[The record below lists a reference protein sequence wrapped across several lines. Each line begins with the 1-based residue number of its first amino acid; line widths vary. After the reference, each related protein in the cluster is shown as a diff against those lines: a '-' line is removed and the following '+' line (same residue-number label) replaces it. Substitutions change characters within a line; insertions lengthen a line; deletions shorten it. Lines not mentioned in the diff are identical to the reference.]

1 MTPAGGMTAVAE
13 WLAPLHI
20 PLIRRAA
27 LTLLVAGTTFSVL
40 GVVLV
45 TLNLT
50 VMRFALLHVGLL
62 GAAVAAV
69 AGWEPLAG
77 GAVAIAAAAFLLG
90 PTGDRLRLAPSATSA
105 LFMTGSLALAFAL
118 FYKAGLPAMEIF
130 SLFAGNVLTVTRVE
144 AWAAAS
150 LGVIIAVG
158 AVVAYRELQAV
169 LYNRDLARA
178 LGVPAD
184 AVYYVLLGL
193 VGLAMALAIRLV
205 GALLVDALILLPAM
219 AALPLARS
227 LGQALGL
234 AALFGFLTSLGGL
247 GASLA
252 LDMPIGASVGL
263 AGVAVLAVAHGAGRL
278 VGRRRAQQP
287 PASEAGEEWHR

>member
-1 MTPAGGMTAVAE
+1 GGWSRCRWADPGAPGTWAAAAGPALMGARETAAGGPAARPALPAQPAPPTTPAGGMTAVAE

-118 FYKAGLPAMEIF
+118 FYKAG
-130 SLFAGNVLTVTRVE
+130 
-144 AWAAAS
+144 
-150 LGVIIAVG
+150 
-158 AVVAYRELQAV
+158 
-169 LYNRDLARA
+169 
-178 LGVPAD
+178 
-184 AVYYVLLGL
+184 
-193 VGLAMALAIRLV
+193 
-205 GALLVDALILLPAM
+205 
-219 AALPLARS
+219 
-227 LGQALGL
+227 
-234 AALFGFLTSLGGL
+234 
-247 GASLA
+247 
-252 LDMPIGASVGL
+252 
-263 AGVAVLAVAHGAGRL
+263 
-278 VGRRRAQQP
+278 
-287 PASEAGEEWHR
+287 